1 MAPGP
6 PTAATGPPTAAS
18 GPHTAVKLELLVRY
32 LDFWTPTALGSGRRA
47 TYLDRSEY
55 GAAAAVPVFAEFAD
69 LLTGR
74 GLQVLV
80 DGPLPTDPGIEGLR
94 IAAAPADPATALGG
108 GHVFA
113 HLAGGADGGLLATVG
128 GLRTGELMLVTGPQ
142 PGDPRQRLYQ
152 AGFGYAVAVEMVDD
166 AGAVELLRFGTS
178 RLRHLERF
186 KEELWAV
193 DEFAGIRYRD
203 PGEPR
208 AALLDISMEPHP
220 GPLRRALLARLG
232 AEGAQSVTAL
242 REYALVRTLYR
253 PGDVPRALS
262 PLFARGALVREP
274 EHRRLT
280 GDTTVKLAR

>member
-47 TYLDRSEY
+47 TYLDRSGY

-74 GLQVLV
+74 GLEVLV

-94 IAAAPADPATALGG
+94 IAPAPADPATALGR

-113 HLAGGADGGLLATVG
+113 HLAGGVDGGLLAAVG
-128 GLRTGELMLVTGPQ
+128 GMRAGELMLVTGPQ
-142 PGDPRQRLYQ
+142 PGDPRQRLYE
-152 AGFGYAVAVEMVDD
+152 AGFGYAVAVEMVDQ
-166 AGAVELLRFGTS
+166 AGAAELLRFGTS

-186 KEELWAV
+186 KDELWAV

-203 PGEPR
+203 PAEPR

-220 GPLRRALLARLG
+220 GPLRRALLAQLA
-232 AEGAQSVTAL
+232 AEGPQTVTAL
-242 REYALVRTLYR
+242 REYALVHTLYR

-262 PLFARGALVREP
+262 PLFGRGALVRAP
-274 EHRRLT
+274 EHGRLT